1 MNEKQTTESSHFS
14 ELIKKWRS
22 IQRPGIQHDLFKQ
35 MTGRWDVDLIFYA
48 KGQSWKSKC
57 IANNELL
64 HGGRFLIEQING
76 EIYAPDDCGNME
88 KEPYSSTR
96 ILAYDN
102 YKKAYCGSFAE
113 NQNSYILNFTGRKP
127 LSEKSNQI
135 VFFGLADEPML
146 EINDTTM
153 KYILDVEKKNIYK
166 WKVFALALG
175 ENAMF
180 LEYIFRK

>member
-76 EIYAPDDCGNME
+76 EI
-88 KEPYSSTR
+88 
-96 ILAYDN
+96 YDN